1 MKNDSQTHVSAA
13 NRGTQHWIA
22 PESYIVDEKL
32 FDKARYKP
40 ESDVMNAGMVAYFV
54 ATKGKHPFGTKVCI
68 LQNLLDGKPV
78 GLKEISNVEL
88 NDLLSWMLQHKP
100 ELRPS
105 AKEALKHPY
114 LLSDE
119 KKFDLLCEVGNQPEI
134 KIPRLDHP
142 LSSDV
147 HEQLNG
153 LNNWK
158 IRLIHEFDDHF
169 NKKLYDSTWLGC
181 LRFIQNVDQHWHDEH
196 RTKLSPYIKEGN
208 YKEYFVRVLPE
219 LPLLVHRIMRLNE
232 WILRPDME
240 KRVPS
245 KLQP

>member
-1 MKNDSQTHVSAA
+1 
-13 NRGTQHWIA
+13 
-22 PESYIVDEKL
+22 
-32 FDKARYKP
+32 
-40 ESDVMNAGMVAYFV
+40 MVAYFV
-54 ATKGKHPFGTKVCI
+54 ATKGKHPFGTKECI
-68 LQNLLDGKPV
+68 LQNLLKGKPV

-88 NDLLSWMLQHKP
+88 NDLLSWMLQHIP

-119 KKFDLLCEVGNQPEI
+119 EKFDLLCEVGNQPEI
-134 KIPRLDHP
+134 KIPHLDHP
-142 LSSDV
+142 LCLDV
-147 HEQLNG
+147 YVQLNG
-153 LNNWK
+153 LNNWMK
-158 IRLIHEFDDHF
+158 RLIHEFDNHF

-196 RTKLSPYIKEGN
+196 RTKLLPYIKEGN